1 MNAQATQK
9 TENKSNAKPIK
20 IKAAPDQKKVINQLK
35 QEIKTLT
42 KTIKDMQHNPVTQ
55 SFMITI
61 PQELFI
67 RLNAYLS
74 DYMRNTRETVSLS
87 DFISDTIDVYIYCG
101 EQDNRTEDKGK
112 LAELEKNKEKPQE

>member
-9 TENKSNAKPIK
+9 TEYKSNAKPIK

-42 KTIKDMQHNPVTQ
+42 KTIKDMQHNPDTQ

-87 DFISDTIDVYIYCG
+87 DFISDAINVYLCYE
-101 EQDNRTEDKGK
+101 EQDSQTE
-112 LAELEKNKEKPQE
+112 AQEKPQE

>member
-1 MNAQATQK
+1 MNIQATKK
-9 TENKSNAKPIK
+9 TENKSNAKPDTAKTI
-20 IKAAPDQKKVINQLK
+20 AEQKKIINQLK

-42 KTIKDMQHNPVTQ
+42 KTIKDMQHNPDTQ

-61 PQELFI
+61 PQGLFI

-87 DFISDTIDVYIYCG
+87 DFISDAINVYLCYE
-101 EQDNRTEDKGK
+101 EQDRQTETQEK
-112 LAELEKNKEKPQE
+112 LAEKGMIQN

>member
-1 MNAQATQK
+1 MNATVNKK
-9 TENKSNAKPIK
+9 TENKSNAKPDMTKTIT
-20 IKAAPDQKKVINQLK
+20 DQKKIITQLK

-42 KTIKDMQHNPVTQ
+42 KTIKDMQHNPDTQ

-87 DFISDTIDVYIYCG
+87 DFISDAINVYLCYE
-101 EQDNRTEDKGK
+101 EQDRRTE
-112 LAELEKNKEKPQE
+112 AQEKTQE